1 VQQEAMGDRERT
13 NEDLMAEVE
22 SLRARL
28 GKAEGQLEAMRGL
41 DGGKDR
47 QHLALNILEN
57 VLEKERLML
66 GKAVEQAG
74 DGIIVTDAEGVVEYV
89 NSATQKISGFS
100 REELLGEKL
109 DLLQKDNPAYR
120 HVLRVLGQEGQWKGR
135 ISSNRKDGTRC
146 EVEAMVAAV
155 RDDDGSTPNYI
166 VIEHDV
172 TGEMKLEQQV
182 RQMQKMEA
190 LGRLAGGIAHDLNN
204 ILYPIIINTEMLL
217 DEEGPGTAMHQP
229 LRQILTAAYR
239 QRDLVRQI
247 LAFSRRTEQKLKP
260 VKIAPVIRE
269 SLKFLRASLPSTI
282 EIRQDIHGEAD
293 MILGDPAQI
302 HQVVMNLCSNGADAL
317 ENQTGT
323 IEVSL
328 KHTYLEPA
336 RSRPDIKPGRYLQ
349 LTVSDTGRGM
359 EHEVLE
365 HIFEPFY
372 TTKEASRG
380 SGMGLAVVHGIVKG
394 HRGTV
399 SVESKP
405 GKGTRFVVYLPLVD
419 DLYREQVEAAATS
432 DHKVR
437 DKKQILLVDDEGIV
451 LSSVQRALERMGFLV
466 VPAGDGKSALDLFVM
481 SPREFDLIITDQTMP
496 HLTGAQLSEEV
507 LRIRPD
513 IPVILCT
520 GFSEV
525 ITEAEAKDMG
535 IRELLMKPAT
545 TRDLGDAVSRALKG

>member
-1 VQQEAMGDRERT
+1 VQQEASKDTERINENLLAEVEDLKARLRKAEAQLETFRGRDGLASLPRHGLGSPDRERV
-13 NEDLMAEVE
+13 M
-22 SLRARL
+22 
-28 GKAEGQLEAMRGL
+28 
-41 DGGKDR
+41 
-47 QHLALNILEN
+47 LEN
-57 VLEKERLML
+57 
-66 GKAVEQAG
+66 AVEQAG
-74 DGIIVTDAEGVVEYV
+74 DGIIVTDSEGVVEYV
-89 NSATQKISGFS
+89 NSASQKISGFS
-100 REELLGEKL
+100 RGELLGSQL
-109 DLLQKDNPAYR
+109 DLLQKDNPAFR
-120 HVLRVLGQEGQWKGR
+120 HVRRVLGQDGLWKGR
-135 ISSNRKDGTRC
+135 ISTVRKDGSKS

-155 RDDDGSTPNYI
+155 RDEDGSIPNYI

-172 TGEMKLEQQV
+172 TNEMKLEQQV

-217 DEEGPGTAMHQP
+217 DEEGPGTTMHQP

-293 MILGDPAQI
+293 MILGDPTQI
-302 HQVVMNLCSNGADAL
+302 HQVVMNLCSNAADAL

-323 IEVSL
+323 IEVTL

-336 RSRPDIKPGRYLQ
+336 RSRPDVKPGRYLQ

-359 EHEVLE
+359 EHEVLD

-394 HRGTV
+394 HRGTI

-405 GKGTRFVVYLPLVD
+405 GKGSRFIVYLPLVD
-419 DLYREQVEAAATS
+419 DLYRQQMEAAGMAERQAK
-432 DHKVR
+432 DR
-437 DKKQILLVDDEGIV
+437 KQVLLVDDETIV
-451 LSSVQRALERMGFLV
+451 LSSVQRALERLGFQV
-466 VPAGDGKSALDLFVM
+466 TSVGDGREALDRFIK

-496 HLTGAQLSEEV
+496 KLTGAQLAEEA

-525 ITEAEAKDMG
+525 ITEQEAKDMG

-545 TRDLGDAVSRALKG
+545 TKDLGEAINRALKG

>member
-1 VQQEAMGDRERT
+1 MRKAVQQETTRRRERT
-13 NEDLMAEVE
+13 SEELMAEIE

-28 GKAEGQLEAMRGL
+28 GDAEQKLETVNSRKGL
-41 DGGKDR
+41 DCPG
-47 QHLALNILEN
+47 LSL
-57 VLEKERLML
+57 VEKERLML
-66 GKAVEQAG
+66 GNAVEQAG
-74 DGIIVTDAEGVVEYV
+74 DGVVVTDADGVVAYV
-89 NSATQKISGFS
+89 NATSQKISGFS
-100 REELLGEKL
+100 REELLGRKL

-120 HVLRVLGQEGQWKGR
+120 HVHRVLGQDGQWKGR
-135 ISSNRKDGTRC
+135 ISSTRKDGTRS

-155 RDDDGSTPNYI
+155 RDGDGSTPNYI

-260 VKIAPVIRE
+260 VKIAPIIRE

-282 EIRQDIHGEAD
+282 EIRQDIHGEGD

-302 HQVVMNLCSNGADAL
+302 HQVVMNLCSNAADAM
-317 ENQTGT
+317 ESQTGT

-328 KHTYLEPA
+328 RHSYLEPA
-336 RSRPDIKPGRYLQ
+336 RSRPDVKPGRYLQ

-359 EHEVLE
+359 EHDVLD

-394 HRGTV
+394 HRGTIT
-399 SVESKP
+399 VESKP
-405 GKGTRFVVYLPLVD
+405 GRGSRFVVYLPLVD
-419 DLYREQVEAAATS
+419 DVYREQVEAAATS
-432 DHKVR
+432 DRKDK
-437 DKKQILLVDDEGIV
+437 DKKQVLLVDDESIV
-451 LSSVQRALERMGFLV
+451 LSSVQRALERLGFLV
-466 VPAGDGKSALDLFVM
+466 VSVGDGKAALDVFSK

-496 HLTGAQLSEEV
+496 RLTGAQLSEEA

-525 ITEAEAKDMG
+525 ITEQEAKDMG

-545 TRDLGDAVSRALKG
+545 TRDLGEAVNRALKG